1 MTPMALRDS
10 RARVLLTVFS
20 CALALAAALP
30 AQEPTHVAY
39 ACTDADRDAFGL
51 TCTMDDPCPVFLELD
66 SADAAGGR
74 LIVVGNLHTKS
85 VTLYGIVLASDDNGT
100 TWTEPNPRIPA
111 SALEQVE
118 FHDLQNG
125 WITGESVDP
134 LARNPFLLITTDG
147 GRMWHQKPIVEDTTY
162 GTVTQFHF
170 DSPTHGELV
179 LDTPQPKQVHEELY
193 ETNTGGE
200 DWELKQVNNSAIKLK
215 SAHVP
220 GQGPLRVRADAS
232 SGTFVVERGGGRTW
246 NRVASFTVHIAD
258 CE

>member
-1 MTPMALRDS
+1 MAPMALRDS
-10 RARVLLTVFS
+10 RARVLFTVFS
-20 CALALAAALP
+20 CALALAAALQ
-30 AQEPTHVAY
+30 AQDPVHVAY
-39 ACTDADRDAFGL
+39 ECTDADRDAFGL
-51 TCTMDDPCPVFLELD
+51 TCTMDDPCPVFLELG
-66 SADAAGGR
+66 SADAAGAR
-74 LIVVGNLHTKS
+74 LFAAGNLHTKS
-85 VTLYGIVLASDDNGT
+85 VTLYGIVLASDDNGV

-125 WITGESVDP
+125 WITGESIDP

-147 GRMWHQKPIVEDTTY
+147 GLTWRQKLIAEDTKY

-170 DSPTHGELV
+170 DTPARGELV
-179 LDTPQPKQVHEELY
+179 LDTPQPRQVHQELY

-215 SAHVP
+215 NARVA
-220 GQGPLRVRADAS
+220 GQGPLRVRADAP
-232 SGTFVVERGGGRTW
+232 SGTFVVERGAGRTW
-246 NRVASFTVHIAD
+246 NRVASFTVHVAD